1 MLESREYQDE
11 ALKAIEEEWAK
22 GNTRTAVVLPTG
34 MGKTIVFAR
43 LTKDRAAL
51 GKVLILVH
59 RDELA
64 RSARDKLH
72 SVAPELEIGIVKAE
86 RNDVD
91 APVIIGSVQTLGRG
105 WTRRFAIQDVAT
117 IIVDEAHHAVA
128 KTYLDILEHFG
139 AFLPGKSPSSPGPT
153 PTAGF
158 SATLAR
164 DDHRG
169 LGKVWQSVAYRKSI
183 VWGIAKGYLSDVQAK
198 RVVLDDLDLGS
209 VPVNRGDYQ
218 EDELGRALLGIGA
231 GPRIAEAW
239 IEHAEDRQGFLFTPN
254 VATAHQFAYDFRAWG
269 LTNAVITGKTPIEER
284 VNAYSRFQQGKIKVL
299 VNCMVLTEGF
309 DMPQASV
316 ACIARATRSR
326 NLYVQMAGR
335 VLRPWPGK
343 PKALLLDVV
352 GATQDQKLASIV
364 DLSEDKL
371 KEVKPDES
379 ITEAVDREAKEADS
393 PVADLG
399 GTLRA
404 KDVDLFNLS
413 SRAWLRTRKG
423 VWFIPTKPGLW
434 FLWPDPD
441 QSGMFQVRHYIADD
455 RRFPGIPPPRP
466 ESELGTMNEDE
477 IVFENPPAS
486 RQGRGSG
493 IDWQPI
499 ADQLRQRPGEWA
511 RVKRAIAGSYTSQI
525 SHGLLVSFAPAGT
538 FEATWRK
545 LEDATAD
552 RRYPIGDLY
561 VRYVGRDAT

>member
-11 ALKAIEEEWAK
+11 ALAAIEEEWAK

-64 RSARDKLH
+64 RSAAQKLH

-91 APVIIGSVQTLGRG
+91 APVIIGSVQTLARQA
-105 WTRRFAIQDVAT
+105 RRSPIHDVAT

-128 KTYLDILEHFG
+128 KTYLDILDHFG

-169 LGKVWQSVAYRKSI
+169 LGKVWQSVAYRKAI
-183 VWGIAKGYLSDVQAK
+183 VWGIAKGYLADVQAT
-198 RVVLDDLDLGS
+198 RVVLDDLDLND

-218 EDELGRALLGIGA
+218 EDELGRALLGINA

-239 IEHAEDRQGFLFTPN
+239 QAHAGERQGFLFTPN
-254 VATAHQFAYDFRAWG
+254 VATAHQFAHDFE
-269 LTNAVITGKTPIEER
+269 AVGISTATITGKTPIEER
-284 VNAYSRFQQGKIKVL
+284 VNAYARFQQGKIRTL

-343 PKALLLDVV
+343 DKALLLDVV
-352 GATQDQKLASIV
+352 GVTAEQKLASIV
-364 DLSEDKL
+364 DLAEGPGDQ
-371 KEVKPDES
+371 
-379 ITEAVDREAKEADS
+379 AVRDHHGRRG
-393 PVADLG
+393 PG
-399 GTLRA
+399 GQGSQLARG
-404 KDVDLFNLS
+404 
-413 SRAWLRTRKG
+413 R
-423 VWFIPTKPGLW
+423 PG
-434 FLWPDPD
+434 
-441 QSGMFQVRHYIADD
+441 RH
-455 RRFPGIPPPRP
+455 
-466 ESELGTMNEDE
+466 
-477 IVFENPPAS
+477 AS
-486 RQGRGSG
+486 VQGRGPL
-493 IDWQPI
+493 QPVVQGM
-499 ADQLRQRPGEWA
+499 AQDPQGRLVHPDQAGDVVSLA
-511 RVKRAIAGSYTSQI
+511 RGRAGSVLGSALSQGRTSLR
-525 SHGLLVSFAPAGT
+525 SGGVRDDPGLRP
-538 FEATWRK
+538 
-545 LEDATAD
+545 
-552 RRYPIGDLY
+552 
-561 VRYVGRDAT
+561 

>member
-11 ALKAIEEEWAK
+11 ALKAIEDEWAK

-64 RSARDKLH
+64 RSAAQKLH

-86 RNDVD
+86 QNDVH
-91 APVIIGSVQTLGRG
+91 APVIIGSVQTLARKN
-105 WTRRFAIQDVAT
+105 RRDAIKGVAT

-139 AFLPGKSPSSPGPT
+139 ALGAGDREEYPVS
-153 PTAGF
+153 TAGF

-218 EDELGRALLGIGA
+218 EDELGRALLGISA

-343 PKALLLDVV
+343 DKALLLDVV

-434 FLWPDPD
+434 FLWPD
-441 QSGMFQVRHYIADD
+441 SGQLGTFQVRHYIADN
-455 RRFPGIPPPRP
+455 RRFELVESAMVLDYARAWAEELATEEDASISNRAAFWRNKRLYATDAQLTLARRLKIPVAKGATKTQV
-466 ESELGTMNEDE
+466 SDL
-477 IVFENPPAS
+477 ISIALAS
-486 RQGRGSG
+486 R
-493 IDWQPI
+493 
-499 ADQLRQRPGEWA
+499 
-511 RVKRAIAGSYTSQI
+511 
-525 SHGLLVSFAPAGT
+525 LLDPKVSW
-538 FEATWRK
+538 E
-545 LEDATAD
+545 L
-552 RRYPIGDLY
+552 
-561 VRYVGRDAT
+561 

>member
-11 ALKAIEEEWAK
+11 ALAAIEEEWAK

-64 RSARDKLH
+64 RSAAQKLH

-91 APVIIGSVQTLGRG
+91 APVIIGSVQTLARQA
-105 WTRRFAIQDVAT
+105 RRSPIHDVAT

-128 KTYLDILEHFG
+128 KTYLDILDHFG

-169 LGKVWQSVAYRKSI
+169 LGKVWQSVAYRKAI
-183 VWGIAKGYLSDVQAK
+183 VWGIAKGYLADVQAT
-198 RVVLDDLDLGS
+198 RVVLDDLDLND

-218 EDELGRALLGIGA
+218 EDELGRALLGINA

-239 IEHAEDRQGFLFTPN
+239 QAHAGERQGFLFTPN
-254 VATAHQFAYDFRAWG
+254 VATAHQFAHDFE
-269 LTNAVITGKTPIEER
+269 AVGISTATITGKTPIEER
-284 VNAYSRFQQGKIKVL
+284 VNAYARFQQGKIRTL

-343 PKALLLDVV
+343 DKALLLDVV
-352 GATQDQKLASIV
+352 GVTAEQKLASIV
-364 DLSEDKL
+364 DLAEGVR
-371 KEVKPDES
+371 EVKPSET
-379 ITEAVDREAKEADS
+379 ITDAVDREAKEANS

-399 GTLRA
+399 GTLRS

-413 SRAWLRTRKG
+413 SKAWLKTRKG
-423 VWFIPTKPGLW
+423 VWFIPTKPGMW
-434 FLWPDPD
+434 FLWPEAEPGLF
-441 QSGMFQVRHYIADD
+441 SVRHYLKDE
-455 RRFPGIPPPRP
+455 RRFDLVESGMILDYARSWAEELATEEDASISNRAAFWRNKRAKASDAQLDMARKLRIPTA
-466 ESELGTMNEDE
+466 EGMTKTELSDL
-477 IVFENPPAS
+477 ISIALAS
-486 RQGRGSG
+486 R
-493 IDWQPI
+493 
-499 ADQLRQRPGEWA
+499 
-511 RVKRAIAGSYTSQI
+511 
-525 SHGLLVSFAPAGT
+525 LLDPKV
-538 FEATWRK
+538 TW
-545 LEDATAD
+545 
-552 RRYPIGDLY
+552 
-561 VRYVGRDAT
+561 

>member
-1 MLESREYQDE
+1 MLESRLYQDE
-11 ALKAIEEEWAK
+11 ALAAIEDEWSK

-64 RSARDKLH
+64 RSAAQKLH
-72 SVAPELEIGIVKAE
+72 SVAPELDIGIVKAE
-86 RNDVD
+86 RNDVH
-91 APVIIGSVQTLGRG
+91 APVIIGSVQTLARQA
-105 WTRRFAIQDVAT
+105 RRDPIHDVAT

-128 KTYLDILEHFG
+128 QTYLDILSHFG
-139 AFLPGKSPSSPGPT
+139 AFDLGPFPKT

-183 VWGIAKGYLSDVQAK
+183 LWGISKGYLSDVSAK
-198 RVVLDDLDLGS
+198 RVSLDDLDLAS

-218 EDELGRALLGIGA
+218 EDELGKALLGINA

-239 IEHAEDRQGFLFTPN
+239 QAHAGNRQGFLFTPN
-254 VATAHQFAYDFRAWG
+254 VATAHQFAHDFE
-269 LTNAVITGKTPIEER
+269 AVGISTATITGKTPIEER
-284 VNAYSRFQQGKIKVL
+284 VNAYARFQQGHIRTL

-343 PKALLLDVV
+343 DKALLLDVV
-352 GATQDQKLASIV
+352 GVTADQQLASIV
-364 DLSEDKL
+364 DLSDHKL
-371 KEVKPDES
+371 REVKPDET
-379 ITEAVDREAKEADS
+379 ITDAVDREAKEDNS

-404 KDVDLFNLS
+404 KDVDLFSAS

-434 FLWPDPD
+434 FLWPDGD
-441 QSGMFQVRHYIADD
+441 GTFTVRHYLKDA
-455 RRFPGIPPPRP
+455 RRFDIAETGMVLDYARAWAEELATEEDPSVSNRSAFWRNKRIKASEAQLKMARSLRIPVSEGITKT
-466 ESELGTMNEDE
+466 ELSDR
-477 IVFENPPAS
+477 ISVALAS
-486 RQGRGSG
+486 R
-493 IDWQPI
+493 
-499 ADQLRQRPGEWA
+499 
-511 RVKRAIAGSYTSQI
+511 
-525 SHGLLVSFAPAGT
+525 LLDSKV
-538 FEATWRK
+538 TW
-545 LEDATAD
+545 
-552 RRYPIGDLY
+552 
-561 VRYVGRDAT
+561 